1 MFFCAA
7 SATFSRS
14 RFGAASRTPPRPC
27 EALRFAL
34 VRIGHHCVLNLLVD
48 LLADPEKDA
57 RVSAAQALAYNATQA
72 AGLLL
77 RLKARIG
84 DKAPEVISECLGGL
98 LKLDAQEG
106 LPFVAE
112 FLQSADEA
120 IQESAA
126 IALGESRRPEAF
138 PVLKDFWEHQ
148 IVSTMQETI
157 LVAMALLRLP
167 AANDFLLS
175 LISDGS
181 SAVAAAALSALAVH
195 RHDARL
201 RDRVAAAVAE
211 TGSAALRLNSKTAF
225 ASATPAAWY
234 IRGTYSNVWNR
245 IDATFMK
252 IVLAF
257 EGMDGS
263 GKTSLALFTRELC
276 EEHNQRYTLLGRREA
291 YASPLVGRLTGL
303 LHEEAANLRAAGGHC
318 RPSSTRISARPWPQP
333 PPRASSFSTVLF

>member
-1 MFFCAA
+1 LESKLA
-7 SATFSRS
+7 RL
-14 RFGAASRTPPRPC
+14 RELRNEPPSPQLLQELRV
-27 EALRFAL
+27 ALRDRSNFVVADAAEISGDNAFSELAPDLVAAFERFLVDPAKTDKLCRAKIAIARVLDKLEYLRPDVFLRGISHFQPEPVWGGEQDTAAPLRGACAFTL
-34 VRIGHHCVLNLLVD
+34 VRIGHHGVLNLLVD

-77 RLKARIG
+77 RLKARVG

-98 LKLDAQEG
+98 LKLDPEEG

-148 IVSTMQETI
+148 ILSTLQETI

-175 LISDGS
+175 LISEGS
-181 SAVAAAALSALAVH
+181 SAVAAGALSALAVH

-211 TGSAALRLNSKTAF
+211 TGSAALRAQ
-225 ASATPAAWY
+225 
-234 IRGTYSNVWNR
+234 
-245 IDATFMK
+245 
-252 IVLAF
+252 F
-257 EGMDGS
+257 EDRFRVSDSSGMV
-263 GKTSLALFTRELC
+263 
-276 EEHNQRYTLLGRREA
+276 Q
-291 YASPLVGRLTGL
+291 
-303 LHEEAANLRAAGGHC
+303 
-318 RPSSTRISARPWPQP
+318 
-333 PPRASSFSTVLF
+333 